1 MAPIPGRL
9 DLPQVYNDDW
19 RGWPVRPHRRQH
31 PIRGSFLDPRPDPE
45 LGAVYHDGV
54 DIAVRD
60 DRPERG
66 APAGRTHRVYA
77 VEGGRVSEATPH
89 GVRGRVTIGHFR
101 YEHIDAL
108 VEQGEAVQPE
118 QAIGWTWRDTWHVH
132 LTEFVFSG
140 NRRLLVNPLRPG
152 GKLHP
157 YVDRAAPE
165 LYELR
170 YYRPATPTW
179 RRRPGT
185 TVARLPQAGERLDK
199 RPLSRRVR
207 VRVRM
212 SDPQSYIGW
221 FSELPWLAA
230 PHHPFRLAV
239 AVIQLGSGQVV
250 ERRDVFW
257 AEQMLTSPAGQH
269 YAPGTD
275 QNLPAH

>member
-1 MAPIPGRL
+1 M
-9 DLPQVYNDDW
+9 
-19 RGWPVRPHRRQH
+19 
-31 PIRGSFLDPRPDPE
+31 
-45 LGAVYHDGV
+45 
-54 DIAVRD
+54 
-60 DRPERG
+60 
-66 APAGRTHRVYA
+66 
-77 VEGGRVSEATPH
+77 SEATPH

-199 RPLSRRVR
+199 RRLSGRVD

-275 QNLPAH
+275 QNLPADACMRRHERVACDGRYWFRVFPQPYWDTTRLPNGSYRLRVRAWDVTGNMAKADTVVTVRNA